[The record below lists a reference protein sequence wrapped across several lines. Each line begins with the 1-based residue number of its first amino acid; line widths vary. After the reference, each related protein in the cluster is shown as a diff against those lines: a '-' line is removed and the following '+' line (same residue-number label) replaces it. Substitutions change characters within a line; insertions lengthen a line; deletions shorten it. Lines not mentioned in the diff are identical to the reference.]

1 MEEYPYDPEKQ
12 FLYEIDF
19 NSLLRVDYDDTL
31 ENLDKIVSQL
41 LTNLKV
47 SVLVDLM
54 NKLDQPY
61 EDLPT

>member
-1 MEEYPYDPEKQ
+1 MSEDYDPETQ

-19 NSLLRVDYDDTL
+19 NVLIRVDFDDTL
-31 ENLDKIVSQL
+31 ENLDKIVSQQ

-54 NKLDQPY
+54 NRLDQPY
-61 EDLPT
+61 EDVP